1 MIHDGPDRGN
11 KSFKSGDSDDSKSAA
26 DVLPEASA
34 RQTSFV
40 DLRPSYDRSVTK
52 PFRFGVGLQ
61 AARRQK
67 SVQDWARR
75 AEDMGYDI
83 VHVADHLYTTAP
95 FPMMTAMAM
104 ATERLRVGT
113 FVLNAGFYRPALL
126 AREVTTLRDLSGG
139 RFDLGLGAGYV
150 KEEFEQAELPYPSAG
165 QRVDWLRHVTEHMT
179 EHAPDVP
186 ILIAGNG
193 DKLLTLAAQHADIIG
208 LTGGAPITATSD
220 PLADRIAFVRQAAGD
235 RFDDLELNIA
245 VTAMPTDDSGR
256 PDLSITSRFL
266 PHLSE
271 EELLATPAV
280 LSGSTSEIA
289 DTLRGY
295 RETYGISYITVQQ
308 LHAEPFAKVIAEL

>member
-1 MIHDGPDRGN
+1 
-11 KSFKSGDSDDSKSAA
+11 
-26 DVLPEASA
+26 
-34 RQTSFV
+34 
-40 DLRPSYDRSVTK
+40 VTK

-61 AARRQK
+61 AGRRQA

-104 ATERLRVGT
+104 ATETLRVGT

-139 RFDLGLGAGYV
+139 RLDLGLGAGYV
-150 KEEFEQAELPYPSAG
+150 EEEFEQAELPFPPAG
-165 QRVDWLRHVTEHMT
+165 QRVDWLRHVTEHMA
-179 EHAPDVP
+179 EHAADVP

-193 DKLLTLAAQHADIIG
+193 DRLLRLAARRAHIIG
-208 LTGGAPITATSD
+208 LTGGAPITAESD
-220 PLADRIAFVRQAAGD
+220 PLADRIAFVREAAGD
-235 RFDDLELNIA
+235 RFADLELNIA
-245 VTAMPTDDSGR
+245 ITALPTDDSGR
-256 PDLSITSRFL
+256 PDLSITRRFL

-280 LSGSTSEIA
+280 LSGSADEIA

-295 RETYGISYITVQQ
+295 RDTYGVTYFTVQQ
-308 LHAEPFAKVIAEL
+308 LHAEAFAKVIAALR

>member
-1 MIHDGPDRGN
+1 M
-11 KSFKSGDSDDSKSAA
+11 
-26 DVLPEASA
+26 
-34 RQTSFV
+34 
-40 DLRPSYDRSVTK
+40 TK

-61 AARRQK
+61 AGRRQK

-104 ATERLRVGT
+104 ATQRLRVGT

-150 KEEFEQAELPYPSAG
+150 EAEFEQAELPFPSAG
-165 QRVDWLRHVTEHMT
+165 QRVDWLRHVTEHIAS
-179 EHAPDVP
+179 EAPDVP

-193 DKLLTLAAQHADIIG
+193 DKLLTLAARRAAIIG
-208 LTGGAPITATSD
+208 LTGGAPITAESD
-220 PLADRIAFVRQAAGD
+220 PLADRIAFVREAAGD
-235 RFDDLELNIA
+235 RFADLELNIA
-245 VTAMPTDDSGR
+245 ITALPTDDSGR
-256 PDLSITSRFL
+256 PDLSITRQFL

-271 EELLATPAV
+271 AELLATPAV
-280 LSGSTSEIA
+280 LSGSPAEIA

-295 RETYGISYITVQQ
+295 RDTYGVTYFTVQQ
-308 LHAEPFAKVIAEL
+308 LHAEAFAKVIAEL